1 MRGNLSFTYPLEQR
15 ARLHLQVLRSFN
27 CGKPFGFHVSLFSRS
42 GNVGSRR
49 LRGRLCRA
57 LSQKRTRFLHMV
69 AAITFT
75 DLLEDV
81 PRTLPEP
88 PFDFR
93 RAPRHCKF
101 PTPTP
106 RSLPVTK
113 SIRAIHRLLLTA
125 LRPASLR
132 NVHVSARHLLRFV
145 PSLCVSPLRAHPQ
158 LASQTSSSIPKELL
172 N

>member
-49 LRGRLCRA
+49 LRRRLCRA
-57 LSQKRTRFLHMV
+57 LSRKRTRFLHMV

-106 RSLPVTK
+106 RALPDTK
-113 SIRAIHRLLLTA
+113 SIRPIHRSLLTA
-125 LRPASLR
+125 ACLASLQKFHASVR
-132 NVHVSARHLLRFV
+132 YLLRFAASLSV
-145 PSLCVSPLRAHPQ
+145 PLPEHPQ
-158 LASQTSSSIPKELL
+158 PAHSISPCTPRELL
-172 N
+172 E

>member
-15 ARLHLQVLRSFN
+15 ARLHLQVLGCLI
-27 CGKPFGFHVSLFSRS
+27 CGKPFGFHVNLFSRS

-49 LRGRLCRA
+49 LRRRLCRA
-57 LSQKRTRFLHMV
+57 LSRKRTRFLHMV
-69 AAITFT
+69 AAIIVT

-81 PRTLPEP
+81 PRTLPVP

-93 RAPRHCKF
+93 RTSWCRRF

-106 RSLPVTK
+106 PAPPVTK
-113 SIRAIHRLLLTA
+113 NIRAIHRLLLTA

-145 PSLCVSPLRAHPQ
+145 PSLCVSPLRAHLQPAEQ
-158 LASQTSSSIPKELL
+158 ISLGTPKELL

>member
-1 MRGNLSFTYPLEQR
+1 MRRNLVFAYPLEQR
-15 ARLHLQVLRSFN
+15 ARPYLKVLGSLI

-49 LRGRLCRA
+49 LRRRLCRA
-57 LSQKRTRFLHMV
+57 LSRKRTRFLHMV

-75 DLLEDV
+75 DLLEDL

-93 RAPRHCKF
+93 RAPRCCRF

-106 RSLPVTK
+106 PALPVTK
-113 SIRAIHRLLLTA
+113 SIRTIHHPQLTA
-125 LRPASLR
+125 SHPASLR
-132 NVHVSARHLLRFV
+132 NVHVPARHLSRFV
-145 PSLCVSPLRAHPQ
+145 SSLCVPPSSAHLQPAEQ
-158 LASQTSSSIPKELL
+158 ISLGIPKELL